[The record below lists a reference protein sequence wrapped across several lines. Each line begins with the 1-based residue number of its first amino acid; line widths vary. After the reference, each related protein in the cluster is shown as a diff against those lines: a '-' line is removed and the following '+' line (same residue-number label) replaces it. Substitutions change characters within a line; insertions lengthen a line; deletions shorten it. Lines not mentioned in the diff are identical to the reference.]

1 MKKSQNRASHNHFT
15 SQGYGASQE
24 EHMHSTNCD
33 KSQEIKILTFITM
46 EYQKKNLLKSGI
58 KLLTQTSTPSIQFAT
73 SMSKYDNKEFWSGIT
88 PSFKFFHPKFIEIK
102 GDYKFI

>member
-24 EHMHSTNCD
+24 EHMYSTN
-33 KSQEIKILTFITM
+33 KSQVIKTLTFITM

-58 KLLTQTSTPSIQFAT
+58 KLLTQSES
-73 SMSKYDNKEFWSGIT
+73 SLGISLVLLVIT
-88 PSFKFFHPKFIEIK
+88 KQGNTTDFTQNDLDLNTRCHRKKINASNIM
-102 GDYKFI
+102 